1 MFGEPKEGS
10 KKPGALIV
18 SLMSKK
24 DGGDE
29 KEAPGEP
36 AKDASKDVAEPEHED
51 GEQEEG
57 QALAANML
65 DAMKTD
71 DPSSFYAAFTAL
83 MDHHLAKDD
92 KGEEPDSGPLLPSSG
107 DDEE

>member
-1 MFGEPKEGS
+1 MFGEPKEGN

-29 KEAPGEP
+29 KEEGEP

-57 QALAANML
+57 QALSANML
-65 DAMKTD
+65 DALKTD

-92 KGEEPDSGPLLPSSG
+92 KGEEPEDGPLLSSG